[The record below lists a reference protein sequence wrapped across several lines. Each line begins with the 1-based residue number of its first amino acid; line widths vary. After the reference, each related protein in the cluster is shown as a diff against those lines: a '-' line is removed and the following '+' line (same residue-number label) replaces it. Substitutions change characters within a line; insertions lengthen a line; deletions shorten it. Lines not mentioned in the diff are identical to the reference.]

1 MECEGTETKEK
12 TPPDNWGMHFYASL
26 VSTDYPEIK
35 RSPGH
40 GGRVLECWSE
50 QVQAINM
57 WKLFSSN
64 VTTKQLK
71 RIFVGFQFDL
81 EAGWSKLTYVPLKH
95 LCEIASEGKSR
106 FRPENFKAPLL
117 NNE

>member
-12 TPPDNWGMHFYASL
+12 TPPGNLGMHLYASL

-50 QVQAINM
+50 PVHAINM
-57 WKLFSSN
+57 WKLFSSI
-64 VTTKQLK
+64 VTTKPLE
-71 RIFVGFQFDL
+71 RIFEGFQFDL
-81 EAGWSKLTYVPLKH
+81 EAGLSKLTYASLIH
-95 LCEIASEGKSR
+95 LCETASDGKSR
-106 FRPENFKAPLL
+106 FRDCTLD
-117 NNE
+117 